1 VVDAFSPEEMSPFER
16 WERGTRGVVN
26 LALLVTSGVKEL
38 FADDPHDREPE
49 PVPWRGPATT
59 GRRYSLTRIFW

>member
-16 WERGTRGVVN
+16 WERGTQGVVN
-26 LALLVTSGVKEL
+26 LALLVASGVKEL

-49 PVPWRGPATT
+49 PVP
-59 GRRYSLTRIFW
+59 